1 MGNGTAVQEAGLLYE
16 SELALGKWYRSKDK
30 KQIPRSDFPSFM
42 MNKKW
47 WLEEEF
53 NVHMMRFQQVKSR
66 YLLIKKFYIFNARL
80 VCSSPKFD
88 SKKKKKR
95 KNLKS

>member
-1 MGNGTAVQEAGLLYE
+1 MGNGTAVQEAGLLWG
-16 SELALGKWYRSKDK
+16 SELALGRWHRSKDK
-30 KQIPRSDFPSFM
+30 MQDQTIDFTSYM

-66 YLLIKKFYIFNARL
+66 SVNKTI
-80 VCSSPKFD
+80 
-88 SKKKKKR
+88 
-95 KNLKS
+95 